1 MNFQLKT
8 MRVRAC
14 VWEYV
19 CVCFGHKYLMNISHA
34 CKKKWQR
41 QKKSKRNS
49 KKKIQK
55 NINHNCHEGQKW
67 AARQRGCG
75 WGGVAVW
82 IFHFTWLLKARFC
95 LNLQQQQQRVSLICL
110 SRRVYAS
117 VCASVCANVCVCM
130 LCVRAR
136 QLHDTA
142 LAWAASTA
150 SAPRSSYFSCCSSF
164 SRPDIC
170 ILSLVN
176 YGLAI

>member
-14 VWEYV
+14 AWEYV

-49 KKKIQK
+49 KKKKIQK

-82 IFHFTWLLKARFC
+82 IFHFSWLLKARFC
-95 LNLQQQQQRVSLICL
+95 LNLQQQRVSLICL
-110 SRRVYAS
+110 SRRVCAS

>member
-1 MNFQLKT
+1 M
-8 MRVRAC
+8 
-14 VWEYV
+14 YV
-19 CVCFGHKYLMNISHA
+19 CVLAINIWWTFRMHT
-34 CKKKWQR
+34 KKKVTEA
-41 QKKSKRNS
+41 KKSKRNS
-49 KKKIQK
+49 KKKKIQK

-95 LNLQQQQQRVSLICL
+95 LNLQQQQQQRVSLICL

-176 YGLAI
+176 YGLTI